1 MSAMTEEATQAATAR
16 GCGGAVRPDPVMTGA
31 AGTAGLRWLWAL
43 VAESQR
49 LVPPCGPGPA
59 GSRLA

>member
-1 MSAMTEEATQAATAR
+1 MPAMTEEATQAATAW

-31 AGTAGLRWLWAL
+31 VGTAGLRWLWGL

-49 LVPPCGPGPA
+49 LSVL
-59 GSRLA
+59 RDQ